1 MNSKEKEDLAYH
13 FRFLEKEIDILDGK
27 LKEVDHNMGEIY
39 WYLND
44 IRKILLG
51 EESIMFNEK

>member
-1 MNSKEKEDLAYH
+1 MNSKEKEDLIYH
-13 FRFLEKEIDILDGK
+13 CRLLEKEIDILDGK
-27 LKEVDHNMGEIY
+27 LKEADHNIGEIY